1 MLGGAQVRKIIE
13 LKAAGYTVSH
23 IARTLD
29 LSRNTVKKYLR
40 NPGLPRAKPRKKK
53 GSKLDSHV
61 DYLIRRITVEGV
73 LSAVVLFRELQGRGY
88 DGQYTVVK
96 DFVRPFRR
104 THIAAARV
112 TPRFETEMG
121 EQAQVDFGKYS
132 YVNLEGQTRSIWAFV
147 MVLGWS
153 RALYVEFI
161 RKADTA
167 SFIRCHMNAFA
178 YFGGM
183 TRHVLYDNTK
193 QVVLERDENS
203 EPIWNPQFLDFSLRL
218 GFHLRLCRP
227 YRPRTKGKIESGVG
241 YVEKNFWLGAKFVDD
256 ADLNRQARAWLDHVA
271 NIRIH
276 GTTREKPFDRL
287 EREKPCLTPLPALET
302 LTVFLREMRKV
313 SWDGFVSYG
322 GNFYGVP
329 WRYAGQSVEV
339 EASTTQVKVFAANA
353 QIAVHPRSAQRGA
366 RFLLEAQYDGLPTTG
381 QDQPRRK
388 TLLAYQAEALPEVNV
403 EQRSLAEYD
412 ALVAVGDSVTL
423 DEVLAEIF
431 PGVEP

>member
-1 MLGGAQVRKIIE
+1 MLGGAQVRRIIE

-40 NPGLPRAKPRKKK
+40 QPGLPHSQPRKKK
-53 GSKLDSHV
+53 SSKLDAHTR
-61 DYLIRRITVEGV
+61 YLEGRIQQGV

-88 DGQYTVVK
+88 TGRYTVVK

-104 THIAAARV
+104 NHTAAARV

-132 YVNLEGQTRSIWAFV
+132 YVNLEGHTRSIWAFV

-167 SFIRCHMNAFA
+167 SFIRCHLNAFA
-178 YFGGM
+178 YFGGI

-193 QVVLERDENS
+193 QVVLDRDDHGD
-203 EPIWNPQFLDFSLRL
+203 PVWNPQFLDFSLRL
-218 GFHLRLCRP
+218 GFAIRLCRP
-227 YRPRTKGKIESGVG
+227 YRARTKGKIESGVG
-241 YVEKNFWLGAKFVDD
+241 YVEKNFWLGAQFVDD

-271 NIRIH
+271 NVRNH

-287 EREKPCLTPLPALET
+287 QREKPHLLPLPALET
-302 LTVFLREMRKV
+302 LTVFLRESRKV

-329 WRYAGQSVEV
+329 WRYAGQTVEV
-339 EASTTQVKVFAANA
+339 QASNLDVQVFAANGL
-353 QIAVHPRSAQRGA
+353 IATHPRSAQRGA
-366 RFLLEAQYDGLPTTG
+366 RFLLDTQYEGLPNAG
-381 QDQPRRK
+381 EDQPRRRV
-388 TLLAYQAEALPEVNV
+388 LLAQQTERLPEMHV

-412 ALVAVGDSVTL
+412 ALVAVGGSVTL
-423 DEVLAEIF
+423 DEVLAEVF
-431 PGVEP
+431 QEAEL